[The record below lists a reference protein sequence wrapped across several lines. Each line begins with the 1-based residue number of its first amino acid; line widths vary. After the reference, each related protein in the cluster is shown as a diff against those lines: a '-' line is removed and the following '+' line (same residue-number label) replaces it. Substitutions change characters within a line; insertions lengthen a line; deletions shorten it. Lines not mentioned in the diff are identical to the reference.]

1 MVMLILFISPCKMH
15 FDKKIVITSKLR
27 MSRAIGERTAAM
39 NFYLSSEVS
48 RSLGNVPF
56 IVVLYAPSVSVL
68 NNIISPAFYT
78 ELCFYVAKYKI

>member
-1 MVMLILFISPCKMH
+1 
-15 FDKKIVITSKLR
+15 
-27 MSRAIGERTAAM
+27 M